1 MSYTSAGKTVK
12 DSDGRMVALGKN
24 GVLRG
29 VTKEDV
35 KDSDRVLTPEQF
47 KAECARRNLTI
58 TLDGKTV
65 SPPPAENAEEK
76 KPAGKDSKKEEA
88 VKPEK

>member
-12 DSDGRMVALGKN
+12 DAEGRLVALGKN

-47 KAECARRNLTI
+47 KDECARR
-58 TLDGKTV
+58 
-65 SPPPAENAEEK
+65 
-76 KPAGKDSKKEEA
+76 
-88 VKPEK
+88 

>member
-47 KAECARRNLTI
+47 KAECARRNLTV

-65 SPPPAENAEEK
+65 SPPLPPAENSEEK
-76 KPAGKDSKKEEA
+76 KPAGKKEEA

>member
-12 DSDGRMVALGKN
+12 DSEGRMVALGKN

-65 SPPPAENAEEK
+65 SPPPPPAENAEEK
-76 KPAGKDSKKEEA
+76 KPAGKKEEA